1 MQKLLIIALGSLLLL
16 LAACGEEEEAGP
28 AATPTSEATPT
39 AAASPTTEATPTPVA
54 SPSPTAE
61 AAVSPTAEAVACA
74 ADSTERFLEAQAEV
88 PFAVF
93 CPTFLPE
100 GFELEELRAGLI
112 EFAPGAATPPPGQ
125 WPGEVDAT
133 FRNPEEGA
141 SVRLM
146 QGSLGVSLGAAI
158 TRLASQQGIGAE
170 TTAFGDLEGTL
181 YAPLT
186 RPPAGTQNPFS
197 AEVSLGAAMTAVGPG
212 GPPPGYALLTEEV
225 DVDAVKEIAAGMRA
239 VSP

>member
-1 MQKLLIIALGSLLLL
+1 MRKPLVVALVGSLLLL
-16 LAACGEEEEAGP
+16 LAACGEEEGVGP
-28 AATPTSEATPT
+28 EVT
-39 AAASPTTEATPTPVA
+39 PTTEATPTPAV
-54 SPSPTAE
+54 TATAEATATPIGE
-61 AAVSPTAEAVACA
+61 AAVSPTPEAVVCA
-74 ADSTERFLEAQAEV
+74 AGSTAEFLDAQGQV
-88 PFAVF
+88 PFVVF

-112 EFAPGAATPPPGQ
+112 EFAPGAATPPPGE

-133 FRNPEEGA
+133 FTNPEEGA

-158 TRLASQQGIGAE
+158 TRLASQQGIEPE

-186 RPPAGTQNPFS
+186 RPPAGTQSPFS

-225 DVDAVKEIAAGMRA
+225 DVDAVKEIAAGMRP

>member
-1 MQKLLIIALGSLLLL
+1 MV
-16 LAACGEEEEAGP
+16 
-28 AATPTSEATPT
+28 T
-39 AAASPTTEATPTPVA
+39 
-54 SPSPTAE
+54 
-61 AAVSPTAEAVACA
+61 CA

-88 PFAVF
+88 PFTVL

-100 GFELEELRAGLI
+100 GFELEELTAGLI

-133 FRNPEEGA
+133 FTNPEEGA

-158 TRLASQQGIGAE
+158 TRLASQQGIGPE

-186 RPPAGTQNPFS
+186 RPATDILNPFS

-225 DVDAVKEIAAGMRA
+225 DVDAVKQIAAGMRP
-239 VSP
+239 VGP